1 MKRFALIIA
10 TLSLFAGAAHAQG
23 NFADWGAIVVAGDYR
38 AHDGSPSEIFDNA
51 RRDVTADLL
60 RMGFQRQNIIQFS
73 QRPLRYPE
81 GPLTGDVQTIAN
93 SLWDLSNR
101 TSAGCLI
108 YMTSHGEPDGMIL
121 GDGVLEPDKLNEM
134 VTNACGGR
142 PTVVVISACF
152 SGVFVPVLKGPDRM
166 VMTAARP
173 DRTSFG
179 CGSGVREPYFDDCF
193 VHEAAQTHDFPD
205 LANGT
210 RACVASM
217 EKKTGMSPPSDPQIA
232 IGAEVANQLPG
243 WSMAPTRAASAAV
256 SSAASSRP

>member
-1 MKRFALIIA
+1 MKRFAFVLA
-10 TLSLFAGAAHAQG
+10 WLAAFALPAYAQG
-23 NFADWGAIVVAGDYR
+23 NFADWGAIVVAGDYH

-60 RMGFQRQNIIQFS
+60 RMGFKPQNIIQFS
-73 QRPLRYPE
+73 QRPTRYPE
-81 GPLTGDVQTIAN
+81 RPLMGDAQTIAN

-101 TSAGCLI
+101 TSAGCFI

-121 GDGVLEPDKLNEM
+121 DNGVLDPDKLNDM
-134 VTNACGGR
+134 VSNACGGR

-152 SGVFVPVLKGPDRM
+152 SGVFVPVLKGADRM

-193 VHEAAQTHDFPD
+193 VHEVPATHDLPD
-205 LANGT
+205 LAGLT
-210 RACVASM
+210 RACVAQM
-217 EKKTGMSPPSDPQIA
+217 EKKTGASPPSEPQIS
-232 IGAEVANQLPG
+232 IGAQVAQELPG
-243 WSMAPTRAASAAV
+243 WSFAPPTRAASAV
-256 SSAASSRP
+256 STAASSRP

>member
-1 MKRFALIIA
+1 MKRFALVLA
-10 TLSLFAGAAHAQG
+10 TLALFAGAAHAQG
-23 NFADWGAIVVAGDYR
+23 SFADWGAIVVAGDYR

-60 RMGFQRQNIIQFS
+60 RMGFQRQNIVQFS

-81 GPLTGDVQTIAN
+81 NPLKGDAQTIAN

-108 YMTSHGEPDGMIL
+108 YMSSHGEPDGMIL
-121 GDGVLEPDKLNEM
+121 GDGVLDPDKLNDM

-142 PTVVVISACF
+142 PTVIVISACF

-179 CGSGVREPYFDDCF
+179 CGSGVREPYFDSCF
-193 VHEAAQTHDFPD
+193 VQNAQQTHDFPD
-205 LANGT
+205 LADRT
-210 RACVASM
+210 RACVAAM
-217 EKKTGMSPPSDPQIA
+217 EKKTGMSPPSDPQVA
-232 IGAEVANQLPG
+232 IGAQVANELPD

-256 SSAASSRP
+256 GP

>member
-1 MKRFALIIA
+1 MKRFALIFISLA
-10 TLSLFAGAAHAQG
+10 LFAAPAFAQG
-23 NFADWGAIVVAGDYR
+23 TFADWGAIVVAGDYH

-60 RMGFQRQNIIQFS
+60 RMGFQRGNILQFS
-73 QRPLRYPE
+73 QRPSRYPE
-81 GPLTGDVQTIAN
+81 SPLKGDSQTIAN

-101 TSAGCLI
+101 TSGGCLI
-108 YMTSHGEPDGMIL
+108 YMSSHGEPDGMIL
-121 GDGVLEPDKLNEM
+121 GDGVLAPDKFDTM

-142 PTVVVISACF
+142 PTVIVISACF
-152 SGVFVPVLKGPDRM
+152 SGVFVPVVKGPDRM

-193 VHEAAQTHDFPD
+193 VHQAMQTHDFPA

-210 RACVASM
+210 RACVAAM
-217 EKKTGMSPPSDPQIA
+217 EKKTGASPPSEPQIA
-232 IGAEVANQLPG
+232 IGAQVTGELPN
-243 WSMAPTRAASAAV
+243 WSMTPTRAASASTGSAV
-256 SSAASSRP
+256 EP

>member
-1 MKRFALIIA
+1 MKRFAFVLA
-10 TLSLFAGAAHAQG
+10 TLALFAAPAHAQG
-23 NFADWGAIVVAGDYR
+23 SFADWGAVVVAGDYR

-60 RMGFQRQNIIQFS
+60 RMGFARQNIVQFS
-73 QRPLRYPE
+73 QRPSRYPE
-81 GPLTGDVQTIAN
+81 RPLKGDAQTIAN

-121 GDGVLEPDKLNEM
+121 GNSVLEPGKLNEM

-152 SGVFVPVLKGPDRM
+152 SGVFVPVLKGPERI

-193 VHEAAQTHDFPD
+193 VHDILQTHNFPA
-205 LANGT
+205 LAERN
-210 RACVASM
+210 RACVADM
-217 EKKTGMSPPSDPQIA
+217 EKKTGMRPPSDPQVA
-232 IGAEVANQLPG
+232 IGAQAANALPD
-243 WSMAPTRAASAAV
+243 WSIAPTRAASAGAAV
-256 SSAASSRP
+256 GAVQ